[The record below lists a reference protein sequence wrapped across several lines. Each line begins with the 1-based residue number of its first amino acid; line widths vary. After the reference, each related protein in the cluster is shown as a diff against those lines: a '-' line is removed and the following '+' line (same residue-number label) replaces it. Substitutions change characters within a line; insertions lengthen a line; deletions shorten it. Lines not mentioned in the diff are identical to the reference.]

1 MKRIVHEHTRVFL
14 LTAAFIAAFVLAG
27 YRLIV
32 LAGVQHEEY
41 TKQARAQSERAT
53 TLVARGNI
61 FFQNAGDIRPIAA
74 VNRRFPFIVVHTSN
88 TEPEL
93 REGIADAL
101 ATVTGASKD
110 SLITLLAR
118 ENKERTLP
126 YRLTEEQARVVA
138 DLELPGIGIA
148 YALDREYPSGT
159 LAADVLGFVGY
170 NEQGRAGQYGIES
183 RFEDALSG
191 SLSRRSFFAVTNPIS
206 IIRSLIGGESA
217 RAEESDQP
225 RDIILTLDHTI
236 QAYVENALDSVITK
250 WKAVGGSAIVQDP
263 RTGRILA
270 MVDRPTFNPNE
281 YRTSKTEA
289 FLNSSVQNIFEPG
302 STFKPF
308 TMAAGLDTNAL
319 TPQTTYY
326 DTGSVEVAD
335 RVIKNSTQR
344 PAGTRTM
351 TQVLELSLN
360 TGTVFAAK
368 LIGAEKFREYMVNL
382 GFGQPTGIDLP
393 GEVSG
398 DISNLYSG
406 REINTMTAS
415 FGQGIAVTPIQLVNA
430 LSAIANGGRLMRP
443 LIVDRII
450 TGTREEIIEPEVVTI
465 PFSERT
471 ASRLQTMLTSVI
483 DNGYDAGGRI
493 AGYDIAGKT
502 GTAQIS
508 GPDGKYL
515 DGIFIHTFIGFAPSY
530 DARYTVLLK
539 LDRPQGVTYASNSLV
554 PTFKDIMQ
562 FLLTYG
568 TVPPSRR

>member
-1 MKRIVHEHTRVFL
+1 MKRVLHEHMRVVL
-14 LTAAFIAAFVLAG
+14 LTAAFLAAFALAG
-27 YRLIV
+27 YRLVV
-32 LAGVQHEEY
+32 LAGVRHETY
-41 TKQARAQSERAT
+41 AQQARAQSERAT
-53 TLVARGNI
+53 TLVARGSI
-61 FFQNAGDIRPIAA
+61 FFQDAGGIRPIAA
-74 VNRRFPFIVVHTSN
+74 VNRRFPFVVVRTSSVD
-88 TEPEL
+88 PEL
-93 REGIADAL
+93 RDGIADAL

-110 SLITLLAR
+110 SLIALLDR
-118 ENKERTLP
+118 EGKERTLP
-126 YRLTEEQARVVA
+126 YRLTEEQARAVT

-170 NEQGRAGQYGIES
+170 SDRGRSGQYGIES
-183 RFEDALSG
+183 RFEHMLSG
-191 SLSRRSFFAVTNPIS
+191 SLSRRSFFAATNPVS
-206 IIRSLIGGESA
+206 IIKSLIGGESA
-217 RAEESDQP
+217 RAEQSDQP
-225 RDIILTLDHTI
+225 RDIVLTLDHAI
-236 QAYVENALDSVITK
+236 QAYVENALDAVVTK
-250 WKAVGGSAIVQDP
+250 WKAAGGSAIVQDP

-289 FLNSSVQNIFEPG
+289 FLNSSVQSIFEPG

-308 TMAAGLDTNAL
+308 TMVAGLDTNVL

-344 PAGTRTM
+344 PSGTRTM

-368 LIGAEKFREYMVNL
+368 LIGTEKFREYMVNL

-415 FGQGIAVTPIQLVNA
+415 FGQGIAVTPLQLVNA
-430 LSAIANGGRLMRP
+430 FSSIANGGRLMRP
-443 LIVDRII
+443 LIVDRVI
-450 TGTREEIIEPEVVTI
+450 TGTKEDVIEPEVVSI

-471 ASRLQTMLTSVI
+471 ASRLQTMLTSVV

-493 AGYDIAGKT
+493 SGYDIAGKT
-502 GTAQIS
+502 GTAQIA

-515 DGIFIHTFIGFAPSY
+515 DGIFIHTFVGFAPSY

-539 LDRPQGVTYASNSLV
+539 LDRPQGVTFASNSLV

-568 TVPPSRR
+568 SVPPSRR

>member
-1 MKRIVHEHTRVFL
+1 MKRVLHEHTRVSL
-14 LTAAFIAAFVLAG
+14 LTAAFIAAFALAG

-32 LAGVQHEEY
+32 LAGVQHETY
-41 TKQARAQSERAT
+41 AQQAKAQSERAT
-53 TLVARGNI
+53 TLVARGSI
-61 FFQNAGDIRPIAA
+61 FFQDAGGIKPIAA
-74 VNRRFPFIVVHTSN
+74 VNRRFPFVVVRTSS

-101 ATVTGASKD
+101 ASVTGASKD

-118 ENKERTLP
+118 EGKERTLP
-126 YRLTEEQARVVA
+126 YRLTEERARTVT
-138 DLELPGIGIA
+138 DLELPGIGVA

-170 NEQGRAGQYGIES
+170 NDYGRAGQYGIES

-191 SLSRRSFFAVTNPIS
+191 SLSRKSFFAATNPIR
-206 IIRSLIGGESA
+206 ILRSLVGGENA
-217 RAEESDQP
+217 RAEQSDQP
-225 RDIILTLDHTI
+225 RDVVLTLDHTI
-236 QAYVENALDSVITK
+236 QAYVENALDAVISK
-250 WKAVGGSAIVQDP
+250 WKAAGGSAIVQDP

-270 MVDRPTFNPNE
+270 MADRPTFNPND
-281 YRTSKTEA
+281 YRTSKPET
-289 FLNSSVQNIFEPG
+289 FLNSSVQSIFEPG

-308 TMAAGLDTNAL
+308 TMAAGLDSNAL

-326 DTGSVEVAD
+326 DSGSVEVAD
-335 RVIKNSTQR
+335 RVIKNSTHR
-344 PAGTRTM
+344 PPGTHTM
-351 TQVLELSLN
+351 TQILELSLN

-368 LIGAEKFREYMVNL
+368 LIGTEKFREYMVNL

-430 LSAIANGGRLMRP
+430 FSAIANGGKLMKP
-443 LIVDRII
+443 LIIDRII
-450 TGTREEIIEPEVVTI
+450 TGTREEMVAPEVVTI

-502 GTAQIS
+502 GTAQIA

-515 DGIFIHTFIGFAPSY
+515 ENIFIHTFVGFAPSY

-539 LDRPQGVTYASNSLV
+539 LDRPQGVTFASNSLV
-554 PTFKDIMQ
+554 PTFKSIMQ